1 MRTRGTLFTTTLAIA
16 VLGTTAGCS
25 SGWGPSVFDDEQVA
39 ADALPGGQEAVDT
52 LAPESSRLLGDAEGS
67 RWWAARDEAGEF
79 CLVKAVVRTGGAF
92 DDVFSGCGGD
102 EGGGMSVED
111 GDGVRGTWSAVADP
125 EVPAG
130 STLLR
135 EHLIVTPAP

>member
-1 MRTRGTLFTTTLAIA
+1 MRTRGTLLATTLAIA

-25 SGWGPSVFDDEQVA
+25 FGWGPSVFEDEQVA
-39 ADALPGGQEAVDT
+39 ADALPDGQEAVDT
-52 LAPESSRLLGDAEGS
+52 LAPESSHLLGDAEGS
-67 RWWAARDEAGEF
+67 RWWAARNEAGEF
-79 CLVKAVVRTGGAF
+79 CLVKAVVRTGGAL

-111 GDGVRGTWSAVADP
+111 GEGLRGTWSAVADP
-125 EVPAG
+125 EVPAD